1 MPPLLICSRDFQS
14 LLQLFLGFRHFAL
27 RGERLRLTFIRHER
41 KPCIGIRAACLDG
54 SLEKRQSLSISLRF
68 IEAVAKHLKK
78 SNLSTHIAAGLGGQ
92 KCVANHYRGASAIPF
107 QKSDESEFSFCSRF
121 PLRFPQS
128 LGDPLRFG
136 PGSLRR
142 NWIDFQV
149 RVSLCRK
156 APKSKRWVALHIGN
170 V

>member
-14 LLQLFLGFRHFAL
+14 SLQFFLGIRHFAL

-78 SNLSTHIAAGLGGQ
+78 SNLASNVAARLGRQ
-92 KCVANHYRGASAIPF
+92 ICVTDHYRGASSIPF
-107 QKSDESEFSFCSRF
+107 EKGYESEFSFCPRF
-121 PLRFPQS
+121 P
-128 LGDPLRFG
+128 
-136 PGSLRR
+136 
-142 NWIDFQV
+142 
-149 RVSLCRK
+149 
-156 APKSKRWVALHIGN
+156 
-170 V
+170 